1 MKAFVTGSTGQDGF
15 YLSKFLLDKG
25 YKVYGLVRRSAQS
38 KEIPEGITVVEG
50 DVTDPRIVD
59 VISDISPNEIYHLA
73 AMSHVGES
81 FKIPTTTFDINAKGT
96 LNVLE
101 GAKRCGAKFYQASTS
116 ELFGIAP
123 APQNEKTA
131 FHPRSPY
138 GVAKLAAYWLTV
150 NYREAY
156 NLFACNGILFNH
168 ESPLR
173 GENFV
178 TQKIAK
184 GVARIFHGNGENE
197 KITLGNLDAKRDW
210 GHAEDFVRGM
220 WLMLQHEKPDDYVLA
235 TGQTYSI
242 RDFLTF
248 AFEVIGIYDWRPYVV
263 TDPKFLRPSEVPE
276 LRGDY
281 SKAREILGWEP
292 ERTVQD
298 IAQEMVL
305 AAIRTYRRD
314 IESVE
319 AQEDF
324 GSRYLER
331 GPSRANDVRS
341 GCG

>member
-1 MKAFVTGSTGQDGF
+1 MKAFLTGATGQDGF
-15 YLSKFLLDKG
+15 YLSNFLLDKG

-59 VISDISPNEIYHLA
+59 VISDISPSEIYHLA

-81 FKIPTTTFDINAKGT
+81 FKIPSTTFDINAKGT

-101 GAKRCGAKFYQASTS
+101 ASKRINAKFYQASTS
-116 ELFGIAP
+116 ELFGISP
-123 APQNEKTA
+123 APQNEKTS

-138 GVAKLAAYWLTV
+138 GVSKLAAYWITV

-178 TQKIAK
+178 TQKISK
-184 GVARIFHGNGENE
+184 GVAKIFHGETE
-197 KITLGNLDAKRDW
+197 KICLGNLDAKRDW

-220 WLMLQHEKPDDYVLA
+220 WLMLQHSKPDDYVLA
-235 TGQTYSI
+235 TGETYSI
-242 RDFLTF
+242 RDLLTF
-248 AFEVIGIYDWRPYVV
+248 AFEVIGIYDWKPYVV

-281 SKAREILGWEP
+281 SKAKEILGWEP
-292 ERTVQD
+292 ERTVRQL
-298 IAQEMVL
+298 AQEMVL
-305 AAIRTYRRD
+305 AAISAYRRD
-314 IESVE
+314 SEKREPEENIGGWNLEW
-319 AQEDF
+319 
-324 GSRYLER
+324 GSC
-331 GPSRANDVRS
+331 GTHDVRRRS
-341 GCG
+341 G

>member
-1 MKAFVTGSTGQDGF
+1 MKAFLTGVTGQDGF

-101 GAKRCGAKFYQASTS
+101 AAKRINAKFYQASTS
-116 ELFGIAP
+116 ELFGISP
-123 APQNEKTA
+123 APQSEKTS

-138 GVAKLAAYWLTV
+138 GVSKLAAYWLTV

-184 GVARIFHGNGENE
+184 GVAKIFHGETE

-220 WLMLQHEKPDDYVLA
+220 WLMLQHSKPDDYVLA
-235 TGQTYSI
+235 TGETCSI

-248 AFEVIGIYDWRPYVV
+248 AFEVIGIYDWKPYVV

-281 SKAREILGWEP
+281 SKAKEILGWEP
-292 ERTVQD
+292 ERTVRQL
-298 IAQEMVL
+298 AQEMVL
-305 AAIRTYRRD
+305 AAISAYRRD
-314 IESVE
+314 FDTRE
-319 AQEDF
+319 AQENL
-324 GSRYLER
+324 GSWYLEW
-331 GPSRANDVRS
+331 GSSGTHDVRRRS
-341 GCG
+341 G